1 MHYSAPPTWRF
12 PYSNRLVLPPN
23 LYVLDT
29 KQGDVNGD
37 GVPDQ
42 VYLVG
47 EKPTGSAG
55 GFADHITMII
65 QDGFSQQLTSVE
77 LPNNA
82 GYNATLFLGDF
93 NRDFVAD
100 ILIRIDAGG
109 SGGYL
114 YGSLYSF
121 KDNMLKELFNSDL
134 YNKVYT
140 FRVDYEDMYKA
151 SVSSPTLDVLF
162 IIDLSTK
169 GPEYLSQFY
178 QEDGKLK
185 KPTQGEVLALGELYP
200 IIIQRNALSY
210 DLYILQRIIGTI
222 NADTLGYVE
231 NLLTWDQ
238 DHFRSTRLTVSI
250 LGSKLITLYS

>member
-12 PYSNRLVLPPN
+12 PYSNRLVLPQN

-42 VYLVG
+42 VYLIG
-47 EKPTGSAG
+47 EKPDGSAG

-65 QDGFSQQLTSVE
+65 QDGFSQRLTSVE

-93 NRDFVAD
+93 NRDHVAD

-114 YGSLYSF
+114 YANLYSF
-121 KDNMLKELFNSDL
+121 RDNMLKELFNSDL

-140 FRVDYEDMYKA
+140 FRVDYEDMYKV
-151 SVSSPTLDVLF
+151 SVSSPSLDLLF

-169 GPEYLSQFY
+169 GPDYLSQFY
-178 QEDGKLK
+178 QEDGKLR
-185 KPTQGEVLALGELYP
+185 KPTQGEVLALGELFP
-200 IIIQRNALSY
+200 IVIQRNALNY
-210 DLYILQRIIGTI
+210 DLYILQRIIGTT

-238 DHFRSTRLTVSI
+238 DQFRSTRLTVSI
-250 LGSKLITLYS
+250 LGSKLIALYS